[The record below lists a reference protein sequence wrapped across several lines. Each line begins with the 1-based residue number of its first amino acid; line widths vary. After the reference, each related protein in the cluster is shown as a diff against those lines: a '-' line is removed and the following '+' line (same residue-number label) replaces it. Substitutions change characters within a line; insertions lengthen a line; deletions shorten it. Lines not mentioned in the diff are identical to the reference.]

1 MIDQKP
7 MFPQNGVLY
16 VQRNHCGVCKALLPK
31 VEQLMNN
38 EFRELEFR
46 VINAEDFQVELAQR
60 LVLAVPAIL
69 IFADGKEY
77 FRSTGLVSIEQIK
90 QAISTMKN

>member
-1 MIDQKP
+1 MSNSNT

-16 VQRNHCGVCKALLPK
+16 VQRNQCGVCKSLLPK

-38 EFRELEFR
+38 EFQELEFR
-46 VINAEDFQVELAQR
+46 IINAEEYQVELAQR

-69 IFADGKEY
+69 IFVDGKEH

-90 QAISTMKN
+90 QAISTMQN